1 MTHIR
6 CFIVA
11 VSDQVVLDAAPELYT
26 ARPPPVKEKKPGQLE
41 EWQIDQY
48 FEKGYVVVPEFFSKE
63 ELQPAI
69 ESIKEMVD
77 ALAEKLYKAGKIQDK
92 CEDAGFYRRLSL
104 LEKQFPGTAV
114 LLHKQGVLPPGIRQ
128 VWGNQRLLNVV
139 EQLIGP
145 NIAGNPVWN
154 LRTKTPH
161 NAATVVPWHQ
171 DNGYLDETALGTL
184 MPTAWIP
191 LIDATVEN
199 GCMQVVSGGHWKGIT
214 ATHTCCA
221 GPTWYIDL
229 AEEEIEN
236 TLGCNLKN
244 DVVDCPVPFGGMLLI
259 NNCIPH
265 RSLPNVSNDIRWSL
279 DLRWQRPDLSN
290 GFHGLKTCVLMRT
303 ESDPS
308 YIIDWEDFAV
318 KDRTRL
324 QVAEMGIEEDEFDTT
339 ISGPWMRRWKIVHHN
354 KHTESLT
361 DDNYSK
367 WH

>member
-1 MTHIR
+1 MQHNNITKFFLLLP
-6 CFIVA
+6 CLIVTA
-11 VSDQVVLDAAPELYT
+11 EVEGQAAPDIYT
-26 ARPPPVKEKKPGQLE
+26 RPPPSLKEKKPGHLE
-41 EWQIDQY
+41 QWQIDQY

-69 ESIKEMVD
+69 DSIEELVD

-92 CEDAGFYRRLSL
+92 CEHAGFYRRLSL

-114 LLHKQGVLPPGIRQ
+114 IFIKQGILPEGMKK
-128 VWGNQRLLNVV
+128 VWANERLLNVV
-139 EQLIGP
+139 EQIIGP

-154 LRTKTPH
+154 LRSKTPH
-161 NAATVVPWHQ
+161 NVATIVPWHQ
-171 DNGYLDETALGTL
+171 DNGYLDETALHTL

-199 GCMQVVSGGHWKGIT
+199 GCMQVVSGGHSKGIT

-221 GPTWYIDL
+221 GPTWYVDL

-236 TLGCNLKN
+236 TLGCDLKN

-265 RSLPNVSNDIRWSL
+265 RSLPNVSNNIRWSM

-290 GFHGLKTCVLMRT
+290 GFYGLKECVLMRT
-303 ESDPS
+303 ESDPN
-308 YIIDWEDFAV
+308 YIIDWEDFAA
-318 KDRTRL
+318 KDRTKL
-324 QVAEMGIEEDEFDTT
+324 QAAEMGVEESEFDTT
-339 ISGPWMRRWKIVHHN
+339 ITGPWMRRWKIVNHN
-354 KHTESLT
+354 KHTTAMKE
-361 DDNYSK
+361 
-367 WH
+367 

>member
-1 MTHIR
+1 MS
-6 CFIVA
+6 CEA
-11 VSDQVVLDAAPELYT
+11 ENDAAPEVYT
-26 ARPPPVKEKKPGQLE
+26 VRPPPVKVKKPGQIE

-48 FEKGYVVVPEFFSKE
+48 FEKGYVVIPEFFAKE

-69 ESIKEMVD
+69 DSIKEMVD
-77 ALAEKLYKAGKIQDK
+77 ALANTLYKAGKIQDK
-92 CEDAGFYRRLSL
+92 CEDAGFYKRLSL

-114 LLHKQGVLPPGIRQ
+114 LLHKQGVLPSGIRQ
-128 VWGNQRLLNVV
+128 VWGNERLLNVV

-161 NAATVVPWHQ
+161 NVATVVPWHQ
-171 DNGYLDETALGTL
+171 DNGYLDGTALRTL

-199 GCMQVVSGGHWKGIT
+199 GCMQVVSGGHQKGKT

-229 AEEEIEN
+229 AEEEMEK
-236 TLGCNLKN
+236 TLGCDLKKN
-244 DVVDCPVPFGGMLLI
+244 VVDCPVPFGGMLLI

-303 ESDPS
+303 ESTPN
-308 YIIDWEDFAV
+308 YVIDWEDFAV
-318 KDRTRL
+318 KDRTKL
-324 QVAEMGIEEDEFDTT
+324 QVADMGIVEDEFDTT

-354 KHTESLT
+354 KHTESLSAT
-361 DDNYSK
+361 GENYTK